1 MDDST
6 AAAAATASTR
16 VEWRSWGPEAFAE
29 ASDTDTPI
37 LLSLSATWCG
47 ACHEMDAR
55 TYSEPR
61 VAANVN
67 DSFVPIRVDV
77 DRNPRVR
84 ERYAMGGFPTTAFLT
99 PTGELLTGAGYL
111 GPDGM
116 RDIVD
121 RIRQVWDQKG
131 ADAGR
136 VPRALADEP
145 TPDGDL
151 NDRIEE
157 HIAGQLTEQ
166 FDPAHGGWGT
176 DAKFPLPR
184 TIEFALKREPQQAR
198 QTLDAIAQH
207 LYDPV
212 DGGFFRFAAER
223 DWSGVRHEKVLET
236 NAALVR
242 AFANGYLY
250 TGEDAYREPA
260 AHTIEYLTE
269 TLWTGVAVGGSQGPG
284 QGASYYS
291 GDADER
297 ANQPT
302 PRTDLTVFA
311 GGNALAAD
319 ALLTYHAYTDDD
331 RAREYAERILD
342 AVAADLIDTDSGVV
356 THYRD
361 SDSVGDT
368 DLLEDA
374 ARVVAAWTTAR
385 QVLGD
390 DDYTAVATAVADNVL
405 ETLGDGAA
413 FRDGPATGEGLCD
426 RPLRPIDTGTEFADA
441 LLDLAAITG
450 NERYREAATDAIEAF
465 AGAWDRIGVQ
475 VAGYGSVAARLTGGD
490 LVVDVGGSA
499 GSDLHRAALRI
510 ADHEAVVVPDA
521 EGVAE
526 GAARVRGSDAPPAT
540 TPEELMELIGDAVA
554 AGNAGRR

>member
-1 MDDST
+1 MNDST
-6 AAAAATASTR
+6 AAAAASESTR
-16 VEWRSWGPEAFAE
+16 VEWRAWGADAFAE
-29 ASDTDTPI
+29 ADATETPI

-61 VAANVN
+61 IAANIN

-84 ERYAMGGFPTTAFLT
+84 ERYNMGGFPTTAFLT
-99 PTGELLTGAGYL
+99 PTGELLTGATYL

-116 RDIVD
+116 RSIVD
-121 RIRQVWDQKG
+121 RIRQVWDEKG

-136 VPRALADEP
+136 VPRAVADEP
-145 TPDGDL
+145 TPADDL
-151 NDRIEE
+151 DTRIEE

-166 FDPAHGGWGT
+166 FDPHHGGWGT

-207 LYDPV
+207 LYDTV
-212 DGGFFRFAAER
+212 DGGFFRFATER
-223 DWSGVRHEKVLET
+223 DWSDVRHEKVLET

-250 TGEDAYREPA
+250 TGEEAYREPA
-260 AHTIEYLTE
+260 GATIDYLTG
-269 TLWTGVAVGGSQGPG
+269 TLWTGAAIGGSQGPG

-291 GDADER
+291 GDADDR
-297 ANQPT
+297 ADQPG

-319 ALLTYHAYTDDD
+319 ALLTYYAYTDDD
-331 RAREYAERILD
+331 HAREYAERILA
-342 AVAADLIDTDSGVV
+342 AVESDLIDTDSGVV
-356 THYRD
+356 THYRTD
-361 SDSVGDT
+361 DAVGEA
-368 DLLEDA
+368 DLLADA
-374 ARVVAAWTTAR
+374 ARVVTAWSTAR

-390 DDYTAVATAVADNVL
+390 DDYTAVATAVADNAL

-413 FRDGPATGEGLCD
+413 FRDGPASGDGLCD
-426 RPLRPIDTGTEFADA
+426 RPLRPIDTGTEFAEG

-450 NERYREAATDAIEAF
+450 EDRYREAAIDAVEAF

-475 VAGYGSVAARLTGGD
+475 VAHYGSIAARLTGGD
-490 LVVDVGGSA
+490 LVVDVGDPA

-521 EGVAE
+521 ADVEPGT
-526 GAARVRGSDAPPAT
+526 ARVRGSDTAAT
-540 TPEELMELIGDAVA
+540 TPEELMAQVSESIEPPAT
-554 AGNAGRR
+554 

>member
-6 AAAAATASTR
+6 AAAAATASTQ
-16 VEWRSWGPEAFAE
+16 VEWRSWGPDAFSEAV
-29 ASDTDTPI
+29 DTDTPI

-99 PTGELLTGAGYL
+99 PRGELLTGAGYL

-121 RIRQVWDQKG
+121 RIRTVFEEKG

-151 NDRIEE
+151 DDRIEE

-212 DGGFFRFAAER
+212 DGGFFRFATER

-260 AHTIEYLTE
+260 AHTIDYLTE

-297 ANQPT
+297 ADQPS

-356 THYRD
+356 THYRTD
-361 SDSVGDT
+361 DAVGET

-374 ARVVAAWTTAR
+374 ARVVGAWSTAR

-390 DDYTAVATAVADNVL
+390 NDYTAVATAVADNAL

-413 FRDGPATGEGLCD
+413 FRDGPASGEGLCD

-450 NERYREAATDAIEAF
+450 NERYREAATDAVEAF

-510 ADHEAVVVPDA
+510 ADHEAVVVPEAADVEA
-521 EGVAE
+521 GT
-526 GAARVRGSDAPPAT
+526 ARVRGSDTAAT
-540 TPEELMELIGDAVA
+540 TPEELMTQVSEAIEPPAT
-554 AGNAGRR
+554 

>member
-1 MDDST
+1 MNDST
-6 AAAAATASTR
+6 AAAAASESTR
-16 VEWRSWGPEAFAE
+16 VEWRAWGADAFAE
-29 ASDTDTPI
+29 ADATETPI

-61 VAANVN
+61 IAANIN

-84 ERYAMGGFPTTAFLT
+84 ERYNMGGFPTTAFLT
-99 PTGELLTGAGYL
+99 PTGELLTGATYL

-116 RDIVD
+116 RSIVD
-121 RIRQVWDQKG
+121 RIRQVWDEKG

-136 VPRALADEP
+136 VPRAVADEP
-145 TPDGDL
+145 TPADDL
-151 NDRIEE
+151 DARIEE

-166 FDPAHGGWGT
+166 FDPHHGGWGT

-207 LYDPV
+207 LYDTV
-212 DGGFFRFAAER
+212 DGGFFRFATER
-223 DWSGVRHEKVLET
+223 DWSDVRHEKVLET

-250 TGEDAYREPA
+250 TGEEAYREPA
-260 AHTIEYLTE
+260 GATIDYLTG
-269 TLWTGVAVGGSQGPG
+269 TLWTGAAIGGSQGPG

-291 GDADER
+291 GDAGDR
-297 ANQPT
+297 ADQPG

-319 ALLTYHAYTDDD
+319 ALLTYYAYTDDD
-331 RAREYAERILD
+331 HAREYAERILA
-342 AVAADLIDTDSGVV
+342 AVESDLIDTDSGVV
-356 THYRD
+356 THYRTD
-361 SDSVGDT
+361 DAVGEA
-368 DLLEDA
+368 DLLADA
-374 ARVVAAWTTAR
+374 ARVVTAWSTAR

-390 DDYTAVATAVADNVL
+390 DDYTAVATAVADNAL

-413 FRDGPATGEGLCD
+413 FRDGPASGDGLCD
-426 RPLRPIDTGTEFADA
+426 RPLRPIDTGTEFAEG

-450 NERYREAATDAIEAF
+450 EDRYREAAIDAVEAF

-475 VAGYGSVAARLTGGD
+475 VAHYGSIAARLTGGD
-490 LVVDVGGSA
+490 LVVDVGDPA

-521 EGVAE
+521 ADVEPGT
-526 GAARVRGSDAPPAT
+526 ARVRGSDTAAT
-540 TPEELMELIGDAVA
+540 TPEELMAQVSESIEPPAT
-554 AGNAGRR
+554 

>member
-16 VEWRSWGPEAFAE
+16 VEWRSWGSDAFSEAV
-29 ASDTDTPI
+29 DTDTPI

-61 VAANVN
+61 VAANIN

-121 RIRQVWDQKG
+121 RIRTVFEEKG

-151 NDRIEE
+151 DDRIEE

-166 FDPAHGGWGT
+166 FDPHHGGWGT

-207 LYDPV
+207 LYDTV
-212 DGGFFRFAAER
+212 DGGFFRFATER

-260 AHTIEYLTE
+260 RHTIDYLTE

-297 ANQPT
+297 ADQPS
-302 PRTDLTVFA
+302 PRTDLTIFA

-331 RAREYAERILD
+331 HAREYVERVLA
-342 AVAADLIDTDSGVV
+342 AVESDLIDTDSGVV
-356 THYRD
+356 THYRTD
-361 SDSVGDT
+361 DAVGET
-368 DLLEDA
+368 NLLEDA
-374 ARVVAAWTTAR
+374 ARVVTAWSTAR

-390 DDYTAVATAVADNVL
+390 DDYTAVATAVADNAL
-405 ETLGDGAA
+405 ETLGDGA
-413 FRDGPATGEGLCD
+413 FRDGPASGDGLCD
-426 RPLRPIDTGTEFADA
+426 RPLRPIDTGMEFAEG

-450 NERYREAATDAIEAF
+450 EDRYREAATDAVEAF

-490 LVVDVGGSA
+490 LVVDVGDPA

-521 EGVAE
+521 ADVEPGT
-526 GAARVRGSDAPPAT
+526 ARVRGSDEAAT
-540 TPEELMELIGDAVA
+540 TPEELTKQVSESIEPPAT
-554 AGNAGRR
+554 

>member
-6 AAAAATASTR
+6 AAAAASESTR
-16 VEWRSWGPEAFAE
+16 VEWRAWGADAFAE
-29 ASDTDTPI
+29 ADATETPI

-61 VAANVN
+61 IAANIN

-84 ERYAMGGFPTTAFLT
+84 ERYNMGGFPTTAFLT
-99 PTGELLTGAGYL
+99 PAGELLTGATYL

-116 RDIVD
+116 RSIVD
-121 RIRQVWDQKG
+121 RIRQVFEEKG
-131 ADAGR
+131 TDAGR
-136 VPRALADEP
+136 VPRAVADEP
-145 TPDGDL
+145 TPADDL
-151 NDRIEE
+151 DPRIEE

-166 FDPAHGGWGT
+166 FDPHHGGWGT

-207 LYDPV
+207 LYDTV
-212 DGGFFRFAAER
+212 DGGFFRFATER
-223 DWSGVRHEKVLET
+223 DWSDVRHEKVLET
-236 NAALVR
+236 NAALIR

-250 TGEDAYREPA
+250 TGEEAYREPA
-260 AHTIEYLTE
+260 GATIDYLTD

-284 QGASYYS
+284 QGAAYYS

-297 ANQPT
+297 ADQPS

-319 ALLTYHAYTDDD
+319 ALLTYYAYTDDD
-331 RAREYAERILD
+331 HAREYAERILA
-342 AVAADLIDTDSGVV
+342 AVESDLIDTDSGVV
-356 THYRD
+356 THYRTD
-361 SDSVGDT
+361 DAVGET
-368 DLLEDA
+368 DLLEDV
-374 ARVVAAWTTAR
+374 ARVVTAWSTAR

-390 DDYTAVATAVADNVL
+390 NDYTAVATAVADNAL

-413 FRDGPATGEGLCD
+413 FRDGPASGEGLCD
-426 RPLRPIDTGTEFADA
+426 RPLRPIDTGMEFAEG

-450 NERYREAATDAIEAF
+450 EDRYREAATDAVEAF

-490 LVVDVGGSA
+490 LIVDVGDPA
-499 GSDLHRAALRI
+499 GSDLNRAALRI

-521 EGVAE
+521 PDVAA
-526 GAARVRGSDAPPAT
+526 GTARVRGSDTAVTTPEQLMTQVSETIEPPAT
-540 TPEELMELIGDAVA
+540 
-554 AGNAGRR
+554 

>member
-1 MDDST
+1 MNDST
-6 AAAAATASTR
+6 AAAAASESTR
-16 VEWRSWGPEAFAE
+16 VEWRAWGADAFAE
-29 ASDTDTPI
+29 ADATETPI

-61 VAANVN
+61 IAANIN

-84 ERYAMGGFPTTAFLT
+84 ERYNMGGFPTTAFLT
-99 PTGELLTGAGYL
+99 PTGELLTGATYL

-116 RDIVD
+116 RSIVD
-121 RIRQVWDQKG
+121 RIRQVWDEKG
-131 ADAGR
+131 SAAGR
-136 VPRALADEP
+136 VPRAVADEP
-145 TPDGDL
+145 TPADDL
-151 NDRIEE
+151 DSRIEE

-166 FDPAHGGWGT
+166 FDPHHGGWGT

-207 LYDPV
+207 LYDTV
-212 DGGFFRFAAER
+212 DGGFFRFATER
-223 DWSGVRHEKVLET
+223 DWSDVRHEKVLET

-260 AHTIEYLTE
+260 GATIDYLTG
-269 TLWTGVAVGGSQGPG
+269 TLWTGAAIGGSQGPG

-291 GDADER
+291 GDADDR
-297 ANQPT
+297 ADQPG

-319 ALLTYHAYTDDD
+319 ALLTYYAYTDDD
-331 RAREYAERILD
+331 HAREYAERILA
-342 AVAADLIDTDSGVV
+342 AVESDLIDTDSGVV
-356 THYRD
+356 THYRTD
-361 SDSVGDT
+361 DAVGEA
-368 DLLEDA
+368 DLLADA
-374 ARVVAAWTTAR
+374 ARVVTAWSTAQ

-390 DDYTAVATAVADNVL
+390 DDYTAVATAVADNAL

-413 FRDGPATGEGLCD
+413 FRDGPASGDGLCD
-426 RPLRPIDTGTEFADA
+426 RPLRPIDTGTEFAEG

-450 NERYREAATDAIEAF
+450 EDRYREAAIDAVEAF

-490 LVVDVGGSA
+490 LVVDVGDPA

-510 ADHEAVVVPDA
+510 ADHEAVVVPNAADV
-521 EGVAE
+521 EPGT
-526 GAARVRGSDAPPAT
+526 ARVRGSDEVAT
-540 TPEELMELIGDAVA
+540 TPEALMPQVA
-554 AGNAGRR
+554 ASVDTDI

>member
-1 MDDST
+1 MNDST
-6 AAAAATASTR
+6 AAAAASESTR
-16 VEWRSWGPEAFAE
+16 VEWRAWGADAFAE
-29 ASDTDTPI
+29 ADATETPI

-61 VAANVN
+61 IAANIN

-84 ERYAMGGFPTTAFLT
+84 ERYNMGGFPTTAFLT
-99 PTGELLTGAGYL
+99 PTGELLTGATYL

-116 RDIVD
+116 RSIVD
-121 RIRQVWDQKG
+121 RIRQVWDEKG
-131 ADAGR
+131 SAAGR
-136 VPRALADEP
+136 VPRAVADEP
-145 TPDGDL
+145 TPADDL
-151 NDRIEE
+151 DTRIEE

-166 FDPAHGGWGT
+166 FDPHHGGWGT

-207 LYDPV
+207 LYDTV
-212 DGGFFRFAAER
+212 DGGFFRFATER
-223 DWSGVRHEKVLET
+223 DWSDVRHEKVLET

-250 TGEDAYREPA
+250 TGEEAYREPA
-260 AHTIEYLTE
+260 GATIDYLTG
-269 TLWTGVAVGGSQGPG
+269 TLWTGAAIGGSQGPG

-291 GDADER
+291 GDAGDR
-297 ANQPT
+297 ADQPG

-319 ALLTYHAYTDDD
+319 ALLTYYAYTDDD
-331 RAREYAERILD
+331 HAREYAERILA
-342 AVAADLIDTDSGVV
+342 AVESDLIDTDSGVV
-356 THYRD
+356 THYRTD
-361 SDSVGDT
+361 DAVGEA
-368 DLLEDA
+368 DLLADA
-374 ARVVAAWTTAR
+374 ARVVTAWSTAR

-390 DDYTAVATAVADNVL
+390 DDYTAVATAVADNAL

-413 FRDGPATGEGLCD
+413 FRDGPASGDGLCD
-426 RPLRPIDTGTEFADA
+426 RPLRPIDTGTEFAEG

-450 NERYREAATDAIEAF
+450 EDRYREAAIDAVEAF

-475 VAGYGSVAARLTGGD
+475 VAHYGSIAARLTGGD
-490 LVVDVGGSA
+490 LVVDVGDPA

-521 EGVAE
+521 ADVEPGT
-526 GAARVRGSDAPPAT
+526 ARVRGSDTAAT
-540 TPEELMELIGDAVA
+540 TPEELMAQVSESIEPPAT
-554 AGNAGRR
+554 

>member
-1 MDDST
+1 MYEST
-6 AAAAATASTR
+6 AAAAATESTR
-16 VEWRSWGPEAFAE
+16 VDWRSWGPAAFDEAA
-29 ASDTDTPI
+29 ATDTPI

-47 ACHEMDAR
+47 ECHEMDAR

-61 VAANVN
+61 IAANIT

-84 ERYAMGGFPTTAFLT
+84 ERYNMGGFPTTAFLT
-99 PTGELLTGAGYL
+99 PTGNLLTGATYL

-116 RDIVD
+116 RQIVD
-121 RIRQVWDQKG
+121 RIRELWDEKG

-145 TPDGDL
+145 TPADDL
-151 NDRIEE
+151 DTRIEE

-166 FDPAHGGWGT
+166 FDPVHGGWGT

-207 LYDPV
+207 LYDTV
-212 DGGFFRFAAER
+212 DGGFFRFGTER

-236 NAALVR
+236 NAALTR
-242 AFANGYLY
+242 AFANAYCY

-260 AHTIEYLTE
+260 AATIDYLTD

-284 QGASYYS
+284 QGAAYYS

-297 ANQPT
+297 ADQPG

-319 ALLTYHAYTDDD
+319 ALLTYYAYTDADH
-331 RAREYAERILD
+331 ARGYAERILD
-342 AVAADLIDTDSGVV
+342 AIEADLIDTDSGVV
-356 THYRD
+356 THYRTD
-361 SDSVGDT
+361 DAVGET
-368 DLLEDA
+368 GLLEDA
-374 ARVVAAWTTAR
+374 ARVVSAWAKAR

-390 DDYTAVATAVADNVL
+390 DDYLAVATTVADNAL
-405 ETLGDGAA
+405 DELADGGA
-413 FRDGPATGEGLCD
+413 FRDGPASGVGLCD
-426 RPLRPIDTGTEFADA
+426 RPLRPIDTGMEFADA
-441 LLDLAAITG
+441 LVDLAAITG
-450 NERYREAATDAIEAF
+450 EERYRAAATDAVEAF

-475 VAGYGSVAARLTGGD
+475 VAGYGSVAARLTDGD
-490 LVVDVGGSA
+490 LVIDVGGAA

-521 EGVAE
+521 ADVEVGT
-526 GAARVRGSDAPPAT
+526 ARVRSEASPAT
-540 TPEELMELIGDAVA
+540 TPDELLDGVADAVDGVDA
-554 AGNAGRR
+554 E

>member
-16 VEWRSWGPEAFAE
+16 VEWWSWGPDAFSEAA
-29 ASDTDTPI
+29 DTDTPI

-99 PTGELLTGAGYL
+99 PSGELLTGAGYL

-121 RIRQVWDQKG
+121 RIRTVFEEKG
-131 ADAGR
+131 ADGGR

-151 NDRIEE
+151 DDRIEE

-207 LYDPV
+207 LYDTV
-212 DGGFFRFAAER
+212 DGGFFRVATER
-223 DWSGVRHEKVLET
+223 DWSGVRHEKLLET

-260 AHTIEYLTE
+260 RHTIDYLTD
-269 TLWTGVAVGGSQGPG
+269 TLWTGVAIGGSQGPG

-291 GDADER
+291 GGADER
-297 ANQPT
+297 ADQPS

-311 GGNALAAD
+311 GGNSLAAD
-319 ALLTYHAYTDDD
+319 ALLTYYAYTDDD
-331 RAREYAERILD
+331 HAREYAERILD
-342 AVAADLIDTDSGVV
+342 AVESDLIDTDSGVV
-356 THYRD
+356 THYRTPEA
-361 SDSVGDT
+361 VGDT
-368 DLLEDA
+368 NLLEDA
-374 ARVVAAWTTAR
+374 ARVVSAWTTAR

-390 DDYTAVATAVADNVL
+390 DASITVATTVADNTL

-413 FRDGPATGEGLCD
+413 FRDGPPTGAGLCN
-426 RPLRPIDTGTEFADA
+426 RPLRPIDTGMEFAEG

-450 NERYREAATDAIEAF
+450 EDRYREAATDAVEAF

-475 VAGYGSVAARLTGGD
+475 VATYGSVAARLTGGE
-490 LVVDVGGSA
+490 LVVDVGDSA

-521 EGVAE
+521 DGVE
-526 GAARVRGSDAPPAT
+526 TGTARVRGSDASAT
-540 TPEELMELIGDAVA
+540 TPEELLEQV
-554 AGNAGRR
+554 GNAVTELE

>member
-1 MDDST
+1 MNDST
-6 AAAAATASTR
+6 AAAAASESTR
-16 VEWRSWGPEAFAE
+16 VEWRAWGADAFAE
-29 ASDTDTPI
+29 ADATETPI

-61 VAANVN
+61 IAANIN

-84 ERYAMGGFPTTAFLT
+84 ERYNMGGFPTTAFLT
-99 PTGELLTGAGYL
+99 PTGELLTGATYL

-116 RDIVD
+116 RSIVD
-121 RIRQVWDQKG
+121 RIRQVWDEKG
-131 ADAGR
+131 SDAGR
-136 VPRALADEP
+136 VPRAVADEP
-145 TPDGDL
+145 TPADDL
-151 NDRIEE
+151 DTRIEE

-166 FDPAHGGWGT
+166 FDPHHGGWGT

-207 LYDPV
+207 LYDTV
-212 DGGFFRFAAER
+212 DGGFFRFATER
-223 DWSGVRHEKVLET
+223 DWSDVRHEKVLET

-250 TGEDAYREPA
+250 TGEEAYREPA
-260 AHTIEYLTE
+260 GAAIDYLTG
-269 TLWTGVAVGGSQGPG
+269 TLWTGAAIGGSQGPG

-291 GDADER
+291 GDADDR
-297 ANQPT
+297 ADQPG

-319 ALLTYHAYTDDD
+319 ALLTYYAYTDDD
-331 RAREYAERILD
+331 HAREYAERILV
-342 AVAADLIDTDSGVV
+342 AVESDLIDTDSGVV
-356 THYRD
+356 THYRTD
-361 SDSVGDT
+361 DAVGEA
-368 DLLEDA
+368 DLLADA
-374 ARVVAAWTTAR
+374 ARVVTAWSTAR

-390 DDYTAVATAVADNVL
+390 DDYTAVATAVADNAL

-413 FRDGPATGEGLCD
+413 FRDGPASGDGLCD
-426 RPLRPIDTGTEFADA
+426 RPLRPIDTGTEFAEG

-450 NERYREAATDAIEAF
+450 EDRYREAAIDAVEAF

-475 VAGYGSVAARLTGGD
+475 VAHYGSIAARLTGGD
-490 LVVDVGGSA
+490 LVVDVGDPA

-521 EGVAE
+521 ADVEPGT
-526 GAARVRGSDAPPAT
+526 ARVRGSDEVAT
-540 TPEELMELIGDAVA
+540 TPEALMPQVA
-554 AGNAGRR
+554 ASVDIDI

>member
-1 MDDST
+1 MNDST
-6 AAAAATASTR
+6 AAAAASESTR
-16 VEWRSWGPEAFAE
+16 VEWRAWGADAFAE
-29 ASDTDTPI
+29 ADATETPI

-61 VAANVN
+61 IAANIN

-84 ERYAMGGFPTTAFLT
+84 ERYNMGGFPTTAFLT
-99 PTGELLTGAGYL
+99 PTGELLTGVTYL

-116 RDIVD
+116 RSIVD
-121 RIRQVWDQKG
+121 RIRQVWDEKG
-131 ADAGR
+131 SAAGR
-136 VPRALADEP
+136 VPRAVADEP
-145 TPDGDL
+145 TPADDL
-151 NDRIEE
+151 DTRIEE

-166 FDPAHGGWGT
+166 FDPHHGGWGT

-207 LYDPV
+207 LYDTV
-212 DGGFFRFAAER
+212 DGGFFRFATER
-223 DWSGVRHEKVLET
+223 DWSDVRHEKVLET

-250 TGEDAYREPA
+250 TGEEAYREPA
-260 AHTIEYLTE
+260 GAAIDYLTG
-269 TLWTGVAVGGSQGPG
+269 TLWTGAAIGGSQGPG

-291 GDADER
+291 GDAGDR
-297 ANQPT
+297 ADQPG

-319 ALLTYHAYTDDD
+319 ALLTYYAYTDDD
-331 RAREYAERILD
+331 HAREYAERILA
-342 AVAADLIDTDSGVV
+342 AVESDLIDTDSGVV
-356 THYRD
+356 THYRTD
-361 SDSVGDT
+361 DAVGEA
-368 DLLEDA
+368 DLLADA
-374 ARVVAAWTTAR
+374 ARVVTAWSTAR

-390 DDYTAVATAVADNVL
+390 DDYTAVATAVADNAL

-413 FRDGPATGEGLCD
+413 FRDGPASGDGLCD
-426 RPLRPIDTGTEFADA
+426 RPLRPIDTGTEFAEG

-450 NERYREAATDAIEAF
+450 ENRYREAAIDAVEAF

-475 VAGYGSVAARLTGGD
+475 VAHYGSIAARLTGGD
-490 LVVDVGGSA
+490 LVVDVGDPA

-521 EGVAE
+521 ADVEPGT
-526 GAARVRGSDAPPAT
+526 ARVRGSDEVAT
-540 TPEELMELIGDAVA
+540 TPEALMPQVA
-554 AGNAGRR
+554 ASVDTDI

>member
-16 VEWRSWGPEAFAE
+16 VEWRSWGPDAFSEAV
-29 ASDTDTPI
+29 DTDTPI

-99 PTGELLTGAGYL
+99 PRGELLTGAGYL

-121 RIRQVWDQKG
+121 RIRTVFEEKG
-131 ADAGR
+131 TDAGR

-151 NDRIEE
+151 DDRIEE

-212 DGGFFRFAAER
+212 DGGFFRFATER

-260 AHTIEYLTE
+260 AHTIDYLTE

-297 ANQPT
+297 ADQPS

-356 THYRD
+356 THYRTD
-361 SDSVGDT
+361 DAVGET

-374 ARVVAAWTTAR
+374 ARVVGAWSTAR

-390 DDYTAVATAVADNVL
+390 DDYTAVATAVADNAL

-413 FRDGPATGEGLCD
+413 FRDGPASGEGLCD

-450 NERYREAATDAIEAF
+450 NERYREAATDAIQAF

-510 ADHEAVVVPDA
+510 ADHEAVVVPEAADVEA
-521 EGVAE
+521 GT
-526 GAARVRGSDAPPAT
+526 ARVRGSDTAAT
-540 TPEELMELIGDAVA
+540 TPEELMTQVSEAIEPPAT
-554 AGNAGRR
+554 

>member
-297 ANQPT
+297 ADQPERTGQPT
-302 PRTDLTVFA
+302 DPPNRPDRLCRRQRTRGRRPPDLS
-311 GGNALAAD
+311 
-319 ALLTYHAYTDDD
+319 
-331 RAREYAERILD
+331 R
-342 AVAADLIDTDSGVV
+342 
-356 THYRD
+356 
-361 SDSVGDT
+361 
-368 DLLEDA
+368 
-374 ARVVAAWTTAR
+374 
-385 QVLGD
+385 
-390 DDYTAVATAVADNVL
+390 
-405 ETLGDGAA
+405 
-413 FRDGPATGEGLCD
+413 
-426 RPLRPIDTGTEFADA
+426 
-441 LLDLAAITG
+441 
-450 NERYREAATDAIEAF
+450 
-465 AGAWDRIGVQ
+465 
-475 VAGYGSVAARLTGGD
+475 
-490 LVVDVGGSA
+490 
-499 GSDLHRAALRI
+499 LHRR
-510 ADHEAVVVPDA
+510 
-521 EGVAE
+521 
-526 GAARVRGSDAPPAT
+526 
-540 TPEELMELIGDAVA
+540 
-554 AGNAGRR
+554 

>member
-1 MDDST
+1 MNDST
-6 AAAAATASTR
+6 AAAAASESTR
-16 VEWRSWGPEAFAE
+16 VEWRAWGADAFAE
-29 ASDTDTPI
+29 ADATETPI

-61 VAANVN
+61 IAANIN

-84 ERYAMGGFPTTAFLT
+84 ERYNMGGFPTTAFLT
-99 PTGELLTGAGYL
+99 PTGELLTGATYL

-116 RDIVD
+116 RSIVD
-121 RIRQVWDQKG
+121 RIRQVWDEKG

-136 VPRALADEP
+136 VPRAVADEP
-145 TPDGDL
+145 TPADDL
-151 NDRIEE
+151 DTRIEE

-166 FDPAHGGWGT
+166 FDPHHGGWGT

-198 QTLDAIAQH
+198 QTLDAVAQH
-207 LYDPV
+207 LYDTV
-212 DGGFFRFAAER
+212 DGGFFRFATER
-223 DWSGVRHEKVLET
+223 DWSDVRHEKVLET

-250 TGEDAYREPA
+250 TGEEAYREPA
-260 AHTIEYLTE
+260 GATIDYLTG
-269 TLWTGVAVGGSQGPG
+269 TLWTGAAIGGSQGPG

-291 GDADER
+291 GDAGDR
-297 ANQPT
+297 ADQPG

-319 ALLTYHAYTDDD
+319 ALLTYYAYTDDD
-331 RAREYAERILD
+331 HAREYAERILA
-342 AVAADLIDTDSGVV
+342 AVESDLIDTDSGVV
-356 THYRD
+356 THYRTD
-361 SDSVGDT
+361 DAVGEA
-368 DLLEDA
+368 DLLADA
-374 ARVVAAWTTAR
+374 ARVVTAWSTAR

-390 DDYTAVATAVADNVL
+390 DDYTAVATAVADNAL

-413 FRDGPATGEGLCD
+413 FRDGPASGDGLCD
-426 RPLRPIDTGTEFADA
+426 RPLRPIDTGTEFAEG

-450 NERYREAATDAIEAF
+450 EDRYREAAIDAVEAF

-475 VAGYGSVAARLTGGD
+475 VAHYGSIAARLTGGD
-490 LVVDVGGSA
+490 LVVDVGDPA

-521 EGVAE
+521 ADVEPGT
-526 GAARVRGSDAPPAT
+526 ARVRGSDTAAT
-540 TPEELMELIGDAVA
+540 TPEELMAQVSESIEPPAT
-554 AGNAGRR
+554 

>member
-1 MDDST
+1 MNDST
-6 AAAAATASTR
+6 AAAAASESTR
-16 VEWRSWGPEAFAE
+16 VEWRAWGADAFAE
-29 ASDTDTPI
+29 ADATETPI

-61 VAANVN
+61 IAANIN

-84 ERYAMGGFPTTAFLT
+84 ERYNMGGFPTTAFLT
-99 PTGELLTGAGYL
+99 PTGELLTGATYL

-116 RDIVD
+116 RSIVD
-121 RIRQVWDQKG
+121 RIRQVWDEKG
-131 ADAGR
+131 SAAGR
-136 VPRALADEP
+136 VPRAVADEP
-145 TPDGDL
+145 TPADDL
-151 NDRIEE
+151 DTRIEE

-166 FDPAHGGWGT
+166 FDPHHGGWGT

-207 LYDPV
+207 LYDTI
-212 DGGFFRFAAER
+212 DGGFFRFATER
-223 DWSGVRHEKVLET
+223 DWSDVRHEKVLET

-250 TGEDAYREPA
+250 TGEEAYREPA
-260 AHTIEYLTE
+260 GATIDYLTG
-269 TLWTGVAVGGSQGPG
+269 TLWTGAAIGGSQGPG

-291 GDADER
+291 GDADDR
-297 ANQPT
+297 ADQPG

-319 ALLTYHAYTDDD
+319 ALLTYYAYTDDD
-331 RAREYAERILD
+331 HAREYAERILA
-342 AVAADLIDTDSGVV
+342 AVESDLIDTDSGVV
-356 THYRD
+356 THYRTD
-361 SDSVGDT
+361 DAVGEA
-368 DLLEDA
+368 DLLADA
-374 ARVVAAWTTAR
+374 ARVVTAWSTAR

-390 DDYTAVATAVADNVL
+390 DDYTAVATAVADNAL

-413 FRDGPATGEGLCD
+413 FRDGPASGDGLCD
-426 RPLRPIDTGTEFADA
+426 RPLRPIDTGTEFAEG

-450 NERYREAATDAIEAF
+450 EDRYREAAIDAVEAF

-475 VAGYGSVAARLTGGD
+475 VAHYGSIAARLTGGD
-490 LVVDVGGSA
+490 LVVDVGDPA

-521 EGVAE
+521 ADVEPGT
-526 GAARVRGSDAPPAT
+526 ARVRGSDTAAT
-540 TPEELMELIGDAVA
+540 TPEELMAQVSESIEPPAT
-554 AGNAGRR
+554 

>member
-1 MDDST
+1 MHDST
-6 AAAAATASTR
+6 AAAAAAESTR
-16 VEWRSWGPEAFAE
+16 VAWRAWGPDAFAE
-29 ASDTDTPI
+29 ASDTETPI

-61 VAANVN
+61 IAANIN

-84 ERYAMGGFPTTAFLT
+84 ERYNMGGFPTTAFLT
-99 PTGELLTGAGYL
+99 PAGELLTGATYL

-116 RDIVD
+116 RSIVD
-121 RIRQVWDQKG
+121 RIRQVFEEKG
-131 ADAGR
+131 TDAGR
-136 VPRALADEP
+136 VPRAVADEP
-145 TPDGDL
+145 TPADDL
-151 NDRIEE
+151 DPRIEE

-166 FDPAHGGWGT
+166 FDPHHGGWGT

-207 LYDPV
+207 LYDTV
-212 DGGFFRFAAER
+212 DGGFFRFATER
-223 DWSGVRHEKVLET
+223 DWSDVRHEKVLET
-236 NAALVR
+236 NAALIR

-250 TGEDAYREPA
+250 TGEEAYREPA
-260 AHTIEYLTE
+260 GATIDYLTD

-284 QGASYYS
+284 QGAAYYS

-297 ANQPT
+297 ADQPS

-319 ALLTYHAYTDDD
+319 ALLTYYAYTDDD
-331 RAREYAERILD
+331 HAREYAERILA
-342 AVAADLIDTDSGVV
+342 AVESDLIDTDSGVV
-356 THYRD
+356 THYRTD
-361 SDSVGDT
+361 DAVGET
-368 DLLEDA
+368 DLLEDV
-374 ARVVAAWTTAR
+374 ARVVTAWSTAR

-390 DDYTAVATAVADNVL
+390 NDYTAVATAVADNAL

-413 FRDGPATGEGLCD
+413 FRDGPASGEGLCD
-426 RPLRPIDTGTEFADA
+426 RPLRPIDTGMEFAEG

-450 NERYREAATDAIEAF
+450 EDRYREAATDAVEAF

-490 LVVDVGGSA
+490 LIVDVGDPA

-521 EGVAE
+521 PDVAA
-526 GAARVRGSDAPPAT
+526 GTARVRGSDTAVTTPEQLMTQVSETIEPPAT
-540 TPEELMELIGDAVA
+540 
-554 AGNAGRR
+554 

>member
-1 MDDST
+1 MNDST
-6 AAAAATASTR
+6 AAAAASESTR
-16 VEWRSWGPEAFAE
+16 VEWRAWGADAFAE
-29 ASDTDTPI
+29 ADATETPI

-61 VAANVN
+61 IAANIN

-84 ERYAMGGFPTTAFLT
+84 ERYNMGGFPTTAFLT
-99 PTGELLTGAGYL
+99 PTGELLTGATYL

-116 RDIVD
+116 RSIVD
-121 RIRQVWDQKG
+121 RIRQVWDEKG
-131 ADAGR
+131 SAAGR
-136 VPRALADEP
+136 VPRAVADEP
-145 TPDGDL
+145 TPADDL
-151 NDRIEE
+151 DTRIEE

-166 FDPAHGGWGT
+166 FDPHHGGWGT

-207 LYDPV
+207 LYDTV
-212 DGGFFRFAAER
+212 DGGFFRFATER
-223 DWSGVRHEKVLET
+223 DWSDVRHEKVLET

-250 TGEDAYREPA
+250 TGEEAYREPA
-260 AHTIEYLTE
+260 GATIDYLTG
-269 TLWTGVAVGGSQGPG
+269 TLWTGAAIGGSQGPG

-291 GDADER
+291 GDADDR
-297 ANQPT
+297 ADQPG

-319 ALLTYHAYTDDD
+319 ALLTYYAYTDDD
-331 RAREYAERILD
+331 HAREYAERILA
-342 AVAADLIDTDSGVV
+342 AVESDLIDTDSGVV
-356 THYRD
+356 THYRTD
-361 SDSVGDT
+361 DAVGEA
-368 DLLEDA
+368 DLLADA
-374 ARVVAAWTTAR
+374 ARVVTAWSTAR

-390 DDYTAVATAVADNVL
+390 DDYTAVATAVADNAL

-413 FRDGPATGEGLCD
+413 FRDGPASGDGLCD
-426 RPLRPIDTGTEFADA
+426 RPLRPIDTGTEFAEG

-450 NERYREAATDAIEAF
+450 EDRYREAAIDAVEAF

-475 VAGYGSVAARLTGGD
+475 VAHYGSIAARLTGGD
-490 LVVDVGGSA
+490 LVVDVGDPA

-521 EGVAE
+521 ADVEPGTAH
-526 GAARVRGSDAPPAT
+526 VRGSDTAAT
-540 TPEELMELIGDAVA
+540 TPEELMAQVSESIEPPAT
-554 AGNAGRR
+554 

>member
-6 AAAAATASTR
+6 AAAAAAESTR
-16 VEWRSWGPEAFAE
+16 VAWRAWGPDAFAE
-29 ASDTDTPI
+29 ASDTETPI

-61 VAANVN
+61 IAANIN

-84 ERYAMGGFPTTAFLT
+84 ERYNMGGFPTTAFLT
-99 PTGELLTGAGYL
+99 PAGELLTGATYL

-116 RDIVD
+116 RSIVD
-121 RIRQVWDQKG
+121 RIRQVFEEKG
-131 ADAGR
+131 TDAGR
-136 VPRALADEP
+136 VPRAVADEP
-145 TPDGDL
+145 TPADDL
-151 NDRIEE
+151 DPRIEE

-166 FDPAHGGWGT
+166 FDPHHGGWGT

-207 LYDPV
+207 LYDTV
-212 DGGFFRFAAER
+212 DGGFFRFATER
-223 DWSGVRHEKVLET
+223 DWSDVRHEKVLET
-236 NAALVR
+236 NAALIR

-250 TGEDAYREPA
+250 TGEEAYREPA
-260 AHTIEYLTE
+260 GATIDYLTD

-284 QGASYYS
+284 QGAAYYS

-297 ANQPT
+297 ADQPS

-319 ALLTYHAYTDDD
+319 ALLTYYAYTDDD
-331 RAREYAERILD
+331 HAREYAERILA
-342 AVAADLIDTDSGVV
+342 AVESDLIDTDSGVV
-356 THYRD
+356 THYRTD
-361 SDSVGDT
+361 DAVGET
-368 DLLEDA
+368 DLLEDV
-374 ARVVAAWTTAR
+374 ARVVTAWSTAR

-390 DDYTAVATAVADNVL
+390 NDYTAVATAVADNAL

-413 FRDGPATGEGLCD
+413 FRDGPASGEGLCD
-426 RPLRPIDTGTEFADA
+426 RPLRPIDTGMEFAEG

-450 NERYREAATDAIEAF
+450 EDRYREAATDAVEAF

-490 LVVDVGGSA
+490 LIVDVGDPA

-521 EGVAE
+521 PDVAA
-526 GAARVRGSDAPPAT
+526 GTARVRGSDTAVTTPEQLMTQVSETIEPPAT
-540 TPEELMELIGDAVA
+540 
-554 AGNAGRR
+554 

>member
-1 MDDST
+1 MDAST
-6 AAAAATASTR
+6 AAAAATESTR
-16 VEWRSWGPEAFAE
+16 VEWRAWDAEAFAE
-29 ASDTDTPI
+29 AAATDTPI
-37 LLSLSATWCG
+37 LLSLSAPWCG

-61 VAANVN
+61 IAANIS

-84 ERYAMGGFPTTAFLT
+84 ERYNMGGFPTTAFLT
-99 PTGELLTGAGYL
+99 PTGELLTGATYL
-111 GPDGM
+111 GPDSM
-116 RDIVD
+116 RRILD
-121 RIRQVWDQKG
+121 RIRTLWDEKG

-136 VPRALADEP
+136 IPRALADEP
-145 TPDGDL
+145 TPADDL
-151 NDRIEE
+151 DPRIEE

-207 LYDPV
+207 LYDTV
-212 DGGFFRFAAER
+212 DGGFFRFATER

-260 AHTIEYLTE
+260 AHTIDYLTD

-297 ANQPT
+297 ADQPS
-302 PRTDLTVFA
+302 PRTDLTLFA

-319 ALLTYHAYTDDD
+319 ALLTYHAYTDADH
-331 RAREYAERILD
+331 AREYAERILA
-342 AVAADLIDTDSGVV
+342 AVASDLIDTDSGVV

-361 SDSVGDT
+361 GDEAGDT
-368 DLLEDA
+368 DLLADA
-374 ARVVAAWTTAR
+374 ARVVTAWSTAR

-390 DDYTAVATAVADNVL
+390 DDYTAVATAVADNAL
-405 ETLGDGAA
+405 ETLGDDAA
-413 FRDGPATGEGLCD
+413 FRDGPPSGEGLCD
-426 RPLRPIDTGTEFADA
+426 RPLRPIDTGMEFAEG

-450 NERYREAATDAIEAF
+450 VERYREAATDAVEAF

-490 LVVDVGGSA
+490 LVVDVGDPAGSA
-499 GSDLHRAALRI
+499 LHRAALRI

-521 EGVAE
+521 ADVAP
-526 GAARVRGSDAPPAT
+526 GTARVRGSDTTAT
-540 TPEELMELIGDAVA
+540 TPEELMTQVSETIEPPAT
-554 AGNAGRR
+554 

>member
-1 MDDST
+1 MDSST
-6 AAAAATASTR
+6 APAAATESTR
-16 VEWRSWGPEAFAE
+16 VEWRPWGPDAFAE
-29 ASDTDTPI
+29 AADTEKPI

-61 VAANVN
+61 VAANIN

-121 RIRQVWDQKG
+121 RIRQVWDEKG

-145 TPDGDL
+145 TPAGDL
-151 NDRIEE
+151 GSRVEE
-157 HIAGQLTEQ
+157 HLTGQLTEQ
-166 FDPAHGGWGT
+166 FDPANGGWGT

-184 TIEFALKREPQQAR
+184 TVEFALKREPKQAR

-212 DGGFFRFAAER
+212 DGGFFRFATDP

-260 AHTIEYLTE
+260 AHTIEYLTD

-297 ANQPT
+297 ADQPS
-302 PRTDLTVFA
+302 PRTDHTVFA

-319 ALLTYHAYTDDD
+319 ALLTYYAYTDDD
-331 RAREYAERILD
+331 PARESAERIL
-342 AVAADLIDTDSGVV
+342 AALEADLVDTDSGVV
-356 THYRD
+356 THYD
-361 SDSVGDT
+361 DGDSVGET
-368 DLLEDA
+368 DLLADA

-390 DDYTAVATAVADNVL
+390 GEYTAVATRVADRALEVL
-405 ETLGDGAA
+405 ADDGT
-413 FRDGPATGEGLCD
+413 FRDGSDSGVGLCD

-441 LLDLAAITG
+441 LLDLAVITG
-450 NERYREAATDAIEAF
+450 EDRYRAAATDAIEAF
-465 AGAWDRIGVQ
+465 AGAWDRLGVQ
-475 VAGYGSVAARLTGGD
+475 VAHYGSVAARLTDGD
-490 LVVDVGGSA
+490 LVVDIGGPA

-510 ADHEAVVVPDA
+510 ADHETIVVPEAD
-521 EGVAE
+521 GVE
-526 GAARVRGSDAPPAT
+526 VGTARVRGSDGSPAT
-540 TPEELMELIGDAVA
+540 TPEELIDQVSAVVTA
-554 AGNAGRR
+554 DD

>member
-1 MDDST
+1 MHDST
-6 AAAAATASTR
+6 AAAAAAESTR
-16 VEWRSWGPEAFAE
+16 VEWRAWGPDAFAE
-29 ASDTDTPI
+29 ASDTETPI

-61 VAANVN
+61 IAANIN

-84 ERYAMGGFPTTAFLT
+84 ERYNMGGFPTTAFLT
-99 PTGELLTGAGYL
+99 PTGELLTGATYL

-116 RDIVD
+116 RSIVD
-121 RIRQVWDQKG
+121 RIRQVFEEKG
-131 ADAGR
+131 TDAGR
-136 VPRALADEP
+136 VPRAVADEP
-145 TPDGDL
+145 TPADDL
-151 NDRIEE
+151 DPRIEE

-166 FDPAHGGWGT
+166 FDPHHGGWGT

-207 LYDPV
+207 LYDTV
-212 DGGFFRFAAER
+212 DGGFFRFATER
-223 DWSGVRHEKVLET
+223 DWSDVRHEKVLET
-236 NAALVR
+236 NAALIR

-250 TGEDAYREPA
+250 TGEEAYREPA
-260 AHTIEYLTE
+260 GATIDYLTD

-284 QGASYYS
+284 QGAAYYS

-297 ANQPT
+297 ADQPS

-319 ALLTYHAYTDDD
+319 ALLTYYAYTDDD
-331 RAREYAERILD
+331 HAREYAERILA
-342 AVAADLIDTDSGVV
+342 AVESDLIDTDSGVV
-356 THYRD
+356 THYRTD
-361 SDSVGDT
+361 DAVGET
-368 DLLEDA
+368 DLLEDV
-374 ARVVAAWTTAR
+374 ARVVTAWSTAR

-390 DDYTAVATAVADNVL
+390 NDYTAVATAVADNAL

-413 FRDGPATGEGLCD
+413 FRDGPASGEGLCD
-426 RPLRPIDTGTEFADA
+426 RPLRPIDTGMEFAEG

-450 NERYREAATDAIEAF
+450 EDRYREAATDAVEAF

-490 LVVDVGGSA
+490 LIVDVGDPA

-521 EGVAE
+521 PDVAA
-526 GAARVRGSDAPPAT
+526 GTARVRGSDTAVTTPEQLMTQVSETIEPPAT
-540 TPEELMELIGDAVA
+540 
-554 AGNAGRR
+554 

>member
-29 ASDTDTPI
+29 ANDTDTPI

-510 ADHEAVVVPDA
+510 ADHETVVVPDA

-554 AGNAGRR
+554 AGNAGSR

>member
-1 MDDST
+1 MNDST
-6 AAAAATASTR
+6 AAAAASESTR
-16 VEWRSWGPEAFAE
+16 VEWRAWGADAFAE
-29 ASDTDTPI
+29 ADATETPI

-61 VAANVN
+61 IAANIN

-84 ERYAMGGFPTTAFLT
+84 ERYNMGGFPTTAFLT
-99 PTGELLTGAGYL
+99 PTGELLTGATYL

-116 RDIVD
+116 RSIVD
-121 RIRQVWDQKG
+121 RIRQVWDEKG
-131 ADAGR
+131 SDAGR
-136 VPRALADEP
+136 VPRAVADEP
-145 TPDGDL
+145 TPADDL
-151 NDRIEE
+151 DTRIEE

-166 FDPAHGGWGT
+166 FDPHHGGWGT

-207 LYDPV
+207 LYDTV
-212 DGGFFRFAAER
+212 DGGFFRFATER
-223 DWSGVRHEKVLET
+223 DWSDVRHEKVLET

-250 TGEDAYREPA
+250 TGEEAYREPA
-260 AHTIEYLTE
+260 GATIDYLTG
-269 TLWTGVAVGGSQGPG
+269 TLWTGAAIGGSQGPG

-291 GDADER
+291 GDADDR
-297 ANQPT
+297 ADQPG

-319 ALLTYHAYTDDD
+319 ALLTYYAYTDDD
-331 RAREYAERILD
+331 HAREYAERILA
-342 AVAADLIDTDSGVV
+342 AVESDLIDTDSGVV
-356 THYRD
+356 THYRTD
-361 SDSVGDT
+361 DAVGEA
-368 DLLEDA
+368 DLLADA
-374 ARVVAAWTTAR
+374 ARVVTAWSTAR

-390 DDYTAVATAVADNVL
+390 DDYTAVATAVADNAL

-413 FRDGPATGEGLCD
+413 FRDGPASGDGLCD
-426 RPLRPIDTGTEFADA
+426 RPLRPIDTGTEFAEG

-450 NERYREAATDAIEAF
+450 EDRYREAAIDAVEAF

-475 VAGYGSVAARLTGGD
+475 VAHYGSIAARLTGGD
-490 LVVDVGGSA
+490 LVVDVGDPA

-521 EGVAE
+521 ADVEPGT
-526 GAARVRGSDAPPAT
+526 ARVRGSDTAAT
-540 TPEELMELIGDAVA
+540 TPEELMAQVSESIEPPAT
-554 AGNAGRR
+554 

>member
-1 MDDST
+1 MDAST
-6 AAAAATASTR
+6 AAAAATESTR
-16 VEWRSWGPEAFAE
+16 VEWRAWDAEAFAE
-29 ASDTDTPI
+29 AAATDTPI
-37 LLSLSATWCG
+37 LLSLSAPWCG

-61 VAANVN
+61 IAANIS

-84 ERYAMGGFPTTAFLT
+84 ERYNMGGFPTTAFLT
-99 PTGELLTGAGYL
+99 PTGELLTGATYL
-111 GPDGM
+111 GPDSM
-116 RDIVD
+116 RRILD
-121 RIRQVWDQKG
+121 RIRTLWDEKG

-136 VPRALADEP
+136 IPRALADEP
-145 TPDGDL
+145 TPADDL
-151 NDRIEE
+151 DPRIEE

-207 LYDPV
+207 LYDTV
-212 DGGFFRFAAER
+212 DGGFFRFATER

-260 AHTIEYLTE
+260 AHTIDYLTD

-297 ANQPT
+297 ADQPS
-302 PRTDLTVFA
+302 PRTDLTLFA

-319 ALLTYHAYTDDD
+319 ALLTYHAYTDADH
-331 RAREYAERILD
+331 AREYAERILA
-342 AVAADLIDTDSGVV
+342 AVASDLIDTDSGVV

-361 SDSVGDT
+361 GDEAGDT
-368 DLLEDA
+368 DLLADA
-374 ARVVAAWTTAR
+374 ARVVTAWSTAR

-390 DDYTAVATAVADNVL
+390 DDYTVVATAVADNAL
-405 ETLGDGAA
+405 ETLGDDAA
-413 FRDGPATGEGLCD
+413 FRDGPPSGEGLCD
-426 RPLRPIDTGTEFADA
+426 RPLRPIDTGMEFAEG

-450 NERYREAATDAIEAF
+450 VERYREAATDAVEAF

-490 LVVDVGGSA
+490 LVVDVGDPAGSA
-499 GSDLHRAALRI
+499 LHRAALRI

-521 EGVAE
+521 ADVAP
-526 GAARVRGSDAPPAT
+526 GTARVRGSDTTAT
-540 TPEELMELIGDAVA
+540 TPEELMTQVSETIEPPAT
-554 AGNAGRR
+554 

>member
-16 VEWRSWGPEAFAE
+16 VEWRSWGPDAFSEAA
-29 ASDTDTPI
+29 DTDTPI

-99 PTGELLTGAGYL
+99 PSGELLTGAGYL

-121 RIRQVWDQKG
+121 RIRTVFEEKG

-136 VPRALADEP
+136 IPRALADEP

-151 NDRIEE
+151 DSRIEE

-184 TIEFALKREPQQAR
+184 TVEFALKREPQQAR

-207 LYDPV
+207 LYDSV
-212 DGGFFRFAAER
+212 DGGFFRFATER

-260 AHTIEYLTE
+260 AHTIDYLTD

-297 ANQPT
+297 ADQPG

-331 RAREYAERILD
+331 HAREYAERVLD
-342 AVAADLIDTDSGVV
+342 ALESDLVDTDTGVV
-356 THYRD
+356 THYRTD
-361 SDSVGDT
+361 DAVGDT

-374 ARVVAAWTTAR
+374 ARVVSAWTTAR

-390 DDYTAVATAVADNVL
+390 DEYLTVATRVADNAL
-405 ETLGDGAA
+405 ETLGGDGA
-413 FRDGPATGEGLCD
+413 FRDGPASGVGLCD
-426 RPLRPIDTGTEFADA
+426 RPLRPIDTGMEFADG

-450 NERYREAATDAIEAF
+450 EDRYRAAATDAVEAF

-475 VAGYGSVAARLTGGD
+475 VAGYGGVAARLTDGD
-490 LVVDVGGSA
+490 LVVEVGDPA

-510 ADHEAVVVPDA
+510 ADHEAVVISDA
-521 EGVAE
+521 DGVDA
-526 GAARVRGSDAPPAT
+526 GTASVRGHEGLAT
-540 TPEELMELIGDAVA
+540 TPEELSTQISEAVESLS
-554 AGNAGRR
+554 N

>member
-1 MDDST
+1 MNDST
-6 AAAAATASTR
+6 AAAAASESTR
-16 VEWRSWGPEAFAE
+16 VEWRAWGADAFAE
-29 ASDTDTPI
+29 ADATETPI

-61 VAANVN
+61 IAANIN

-84 ERYAMGGFPTTAFLT
+84 ERYNMGGFPTTAFLT
-99 PTGELLTGAGYL
+99 PTGELLTGATYL

-116 RDIVD
+116 RSIVD
-121 RIRQVWDQKG
+121 RIRQVWDEKG
-131 ADAGR
+131 SDGGR
-136 VPRALADEP
+136 VPRAVADEP
-145 TPDGDL
+145 TPADDL
-151 NDRIEE
+151 DTRIEE

-166 FDPAHGGWGT
+166 FDPHHGGWGT

-207 LYDPV
+207 LYDTV
-212 DGGFFRFAAER
+212 DGGFFRFATER
-223 DWSGVRHEKVLET
+223 DWSDVRHEKVLET

-250 TGEDAYREPA
+250 TGEEAYREPA
-260 AHTIEYLTE
+260 GATIDYLTG
-269 TLWTGVAVGGSQGPG
+269 TLWTGAAIGGSQGPG

-291 GDADER
+291 GDADDR
-297 ANQPT
+297 ADQPG
-302 PRTDLTVFA
+302 PRTGLTVFA

-319 ALLTYHAYTDDD
+319 ALLTYYAYTDDD
-331 RAREYAERILD
+331 HAREYAERILA
-342 AVAADLIDTDSGVV
+342 AVESDLIDTDSGVV
-356 THYRD
+356 THYRTD
-361 SDSVGDT
+361 DAVGEA
-368 DLLEDA
+368 DLLADA
-374 ARVVAAWTTAR
+374 ARVVTAWSTAR

-390 DDYTAVATAVADNVL
+390 DDYTAVATAVADNAL

-413 FRDGPATGEGLCD
+413 FRDGPASGDGLCD
-426 RPLRPIDTGTEFADA
+426 RPLRPIDTGTEFAEG

-450 NERYREAATDAIEAF
+450 EDRYREAAIDAVEAF

-475 VAGYGSVAARLTGGD
+475 VAHYGSIAARLTGGD
-490 LVVDVGGSA
+490 LVVDVGDPA

-521 EGVAE
+521 ADVEPGTAH
-526 GAARVRGSDAPPAT
+526 VRGSDTAAT
-540 TPEELMELIGDAVA
+540 TPEELMAQVSESIEPPAT
-554 AGNAGRR
+554 

>member
-1 MDDST
+1 MNDST
-6 AAAAATASTR
+6 AAAAASESTR
-16 VEWRSWGPEAFAE
+16 VEWRAWGADAFAE
-29 ASDTDTPI
+29 ADATETPI

-61 VAANVN
+61 IAANIN

-84 ERYAMGGFPTTAFLT
+84 ERYNMGGFPTTAFLT
-99 PTGELLTGAGYL
+99 PTGELLTGATYL

-116 RDIVD
+116 RSIVD
-121 RIRQVWDQKG
+121 RIRQVWDEKG
-131 ADAGR
+131 SAAGR
-136 VPRALADEP
+136 VPRAVADEP
-145 TPDGDL
+145 TPADDL
-151 NDRIEE
+151 DTRIEE

-166 FDPAHGGWGT
+166 FDPHHGGWGT

-207 LYDPV
+207 LYDTV
-212 DGGFFRFAAER
+212 DGGFFRFATEH
-223 DWSGVRHEKVLET
+223 DWSDVRHEKVLET

-250 TGEDAYREPA
+250 TGEEVYREPA
-260 AHTIEYLTE
+260 GATIDYLTG
-269 TLWTGVAVGGSQGPG
+269 TLWTGAAIGGSQGPG

-291 GDADER
+291 GDTDDRAD
-297 ANQPT
+297 QPG

-319 ALLTYHAYTDDD
+319 ALLTYYAYTDDD
-331 RAREYAERILD
+331 HAREYAERILA
-342 AVAADLIDTDSGVV
+342 AVESDLIDTDSGVV
-356 THYRD
+356 THYRTD
-361 SDSVGDT
+361 DVVGEA

-374 ARVVAAWTTAR
+374 ARVVTAWSTAR

-390 DDYTAVATAVADNVL
+390 DDYTAVATAVADNAL

-413 FRDGPATGEGLCD
+413 FRDGPASGDGLCD
-426 RPLRPIDTGTEFADA
+426 RPLRPIDTGTEFAEG

-450 NERYREAATDAIEAF
+450 EDRYREAAIDAVEAF

-475 VAGYGSVAARLTGGD
+475 VAHYGSIAARLTGGD
-490 LVVDVGGSA
+490 LVVDVGDPA

-521 EGVAE
+521 ADVEPGTAH
-526 GAARVRGSDAPPAT
+526 VRGSDTAAT
-540 TPEELMELIGDAVA
+540 TPEELMAQVSESIEPPAT
-554 AGNAGRR
+554 

>member
-1 MDDST
+1 MNDST
-6 AAAAATASTR
+6 AAAAASESTR
-16 VEWRSWGPEAFAE
+16 VEWRAWGADAFAE
-29 ASDTDTPI
+29 AADTETPI

-61 VAANVN
+61 IAANIN

-84 ERYAMGGFPTTAFLT
+84 ERYNMGGFPTTAFLT
-99 PTGELLTGAGYL
+99 PTGELLTGATYL

-116 RDIVD
+116 RSIVD
-121 RIRQVWDQKG
+121 RIRQVWDEKG
-131 ADAGR
+131 SAAGR
-136 VPRALADEP
+136 VPRAVADEP
-145 TPDGDL
+145 TPADDL
-151 NDRIEE
+151 DTRIEE

-166 FDPAHGGWGT
+166 FDPHHGGWGT

-207 LYDPV
+207 LYDTV
-212 DGGFFRFAAER
+212 DGGFFRFATER
-223 DWSGVRHEKVLET
+223 DWSDVRHEKVLET

-250 TGEDAYREPA
+250 TGEEAYREPA
-260 AHTIEYLTE
+260 GATIDYLTG
-269 TLWTGVAVGGSQGPG
+269 TLWTGAAIGGSQGPG

-291 GDADER
+291 GDAGDR
-297 ANQPT
+297 ADQPG

-319 ALLTYHAYTDDD
+319 ALLTYYAYTDDD
-331 RAREYAERILD
+331 HAREYAERILA
-342 AVAADLIDTDSGVV
+342 AVESDLIDTDSGVV
-356 THYRD
+356 THYRTD
-361 SDSVGDT
+361 DVVGEA

-374 ARVVAAWTTAR
+374 ARVVTAWSTAR

-390 DDYTAVATAVADNVL
+390 DDYTAVATAVADNAL

-413 FRDGPATGEGLCD
+413 FRDGPASGDGLCD
-426 RPLRPIDTGTEFADA
+426 RPLRPIDTGTEFAEG

-450 NERYREAATDAIEAF
+450 EDRYREAAIDAVEAF

-475 VAGYGSVAARLTGGD
+475 VAHYGSIAARLTGGD
-490 LVVDVGGSA
+490 LVVDVGDPA

-521 EGVAE
+521 ADVEPGT
-526 GAARVRGSDAPPAT
+526 ARVRGSDTAAT
-540 TPEELMELIGDAVA
+540 TPEELMAQVSESIEPPAT
-554 AGNAGRR
+554 

>member
-16 VEWRSWGPEAFAE
+16 VEWRSWGPDAFSEAV
-29 ASDTDTPI
+29 DTNTPI

-99 PTGELLTGAGYL
+99 PSGELLTGAGYL

-121 RIRQVWDQKG
+121 RIRTVFEEKG

-151 NDRIEE
+151 DDRIEE

-212 DGGFFRFAAER
+212 DGGFFRFATER

-260 AHTIEYLTE
+260 AHTIDYLTE

-297 ANQPT
+297 ADQPS

-356 THYRD
+356 THYRTD
-361 SDSVGDT
+361 DAVGET

-374 ARVVAAWTTAR
+374 ARVVGAWSTAR

-390 DDYTAVATAVADNVL
+390 DDYTAVATAVADNAL

-413 FRDGPATGEGLCD
+413 FRDGPASGEGLCD

-450 NERYREAATDAIEAF
+450 NERYREAATDAIQAF

-510 ADHEAVVVPDA
+510 ADHEAVVVPEAADVEA
-521 EGVAE
+521 GT
-526 GAARVRGSDAPPAT
+526 ARVRGSDTAAT
-540 TPEELMELIGDAVA
+540 TPEELMTQVSEAIEPPAT
-554 AGNAGRR
+554 

>member
-1 MDDST
+1 MNDST
-6 AAAAATASTR
+6 AAAAASESTR
-16 VEWRSWGPEAFAE
+16 VEWRAWGADAFAE
-29 ASDTDTPI
+29 ADATETPI

-61 VAANVN
+61 IAANIN

-84 ERYAMGGFPTTAFLT
+84 ERYNMGGFPTTAFLT
-99 PTGELLTGAGYL
+99 PTGELLTGATYL

-116 RDIVD
+116 RSIVD
-121 RIRQVWDQKG
+121 RIRQVWDEKG
-131 ADAGR
+131 SAAGR
-136 VPRALADEP
+136 VPRAVADEP
-145 TPDGDL
+145 TPADDL
-151 NDRIEE
+151 DTRIEE

-166 FDPAHGGWGT
+166 FDPHHGGWGT

-207 LYDPV
+207 LYDTV
-212 DGGFFRFAAER
+212 DGGFFRFATER
-223 DWSGVRHEKVLET
+223 DWSDVRHEKVLET

-250 TGEDAYREPA
+250 TGEEAYREPA
-260 AHTIEYLTE
+260 GATIDYLTG
-269 TLWTGVAVGGSQGPG
+269 TLWTGAAIGGSQGPG

-291 GDADER
+291 GDADDR
-297 ANQPT
+297 ADQPG

-319 ALLTYHAYTDDD
+319 ALLTYYAYTDDD
-331 RAREYAERILD
+331 HAREYAERILA
-342 AVAADLIDTDSGVV
+342 AVESDLIDTDSGVV
-356 THYRD
+356 THYRTD
-361 SDSVGDT
+361 DAVGEA
-368 DLLEDA
+368 DLLADA
-374 ARVVAAWTTAR
+374 ARVVTAWSTAR

-390 DDYTAVATAVADNVL
+390 DDYTAVATAVADNAL

-413 FRDGPATGEGLCD
+413 FRDGPASGDGLCD
-426 RPLRPIDTGTEFADA
+426 RPLRPIDTGTEFAEG

-450 NERYREAATDAIEAF
+450 ENRYREAAIDAVEAF

-475 VAGYGSVAARLTGGD
+475 VAHYGSIAARLTGGD
-490 LVVDVGGSA
+490 LVVDVGDPA

-521 EGVAE
+521 ADVEPGT
-526 GAARVRGSDAPPAT
+526 ARVRGSDTAAT
-540 TPEELMELIGDAVA
+540 TPEELMAQVSESIEPPAT
-554 AGNAGRR
+554 

>member
-1 MDDST
+1 MHEST

-16 VEWRSWGPEAFAE
+16 VEWQSWGFDAFAE
-29 ASDTDTPI
+29 AEATETPI

-61 VAANVN
+61 IAANIN

-84 ERYAMGGFPTTAFLT
+84 ERYNMGGFPTTAFLT
-99 PTGELLTGAGYL
+99 PSGELLTGATYL

-116 RDIVD
+116 RRIVD
-121 RIRQVWDQKG
+121 RIRQVWDEKG

-145 TPDGDL
+145 TPADDL
-151 NDRIEE
+151 DTRIEE

-166 FDPAHGGWGT
+166 FDSIHGGWGT

-207 LYDPV
+207 LYDTV
-212 DGGFFRFAAER
+212 DGGFFRFATNG
-223 DWSGVRHEKVLET
+223 DWSDVRHEKVLET
-236 NAALVR
+236 NAALTR

-260 AHTIEYLTE
+260 AATIDYLTD

-284 QGASYYS
+284 QGAAYYS
-291 GDADER
+291 SDADER
-297 ANQPT
+297 ADQPS

-319 ALLTYHAYTDDD
+319 ALLTYYAYTDDD
-331 RAREYAERILD
+331 HAREYAECILA
-342 AVAADLIDTDSGVV
+342 AVESDLIDTDSGVV
-356 THYRD
+356 THYRTD
-361 SDSVGDT
+361 DVVGET

-374 ARVVAAWTTAR
+374 ARVVTAWSNAR

-390 DDYTAVATAVADNVL
+390 DDYTAVATAVADTTL
-405 ETLGDGAA
+405 ETLADGGA
-413 FRDGPATGEGLCD
+413 FHDGPPTGDGLCD
-426 RPLRPIDTGTEFADA
+426 RPLRPIDTGMEFAAA

-450 NERYREAATDAIEAF
+450 TERYREAATDAVEAF

-475 VAGYGSVAARLTGGD
+475 VAHYGSVAARLTGGD
-490 LVVDVGGSA
+490 LVVDVGDPA

-521 EGVAE
+521 EEVEAGT
-526 GAARVRGSDAPPAT
+526 ARVRGSDESPAT
-540 TPEELMELIGDAVA
+540 TPEELSRQVSEAVESLS
-554 AGNAGRR
+554 N

>member
-356 THYRD
+356 THYRTD
-361 SDSVGDT
+361 DSVGET

-374 ARVVAAWTTAR
+374 ARVVGAWSTAR

-554 AGNAGRR
+554 AGTAGRR

>member
-1 MDDST
+1 MNDST
-6 AAAAATASTR
+6 AAAAASESTR
-16 VEWRSWGPEAFAE
+16 VEWRAWGADAFAE
-29 ASDTDTPI
+29 ADATETPI

-61 VAANVN
+61 IAANIN

-84 ERYAMGGFPTTAFLT
+84 ERYNMGGFPTTAFLT
-99 PTGELLTGAGYL
+99 PTGELLTGATYL

-116 RDIVD
+116 RSIVD
-121 RIRQVWDQKG
+121 RIRQVWDEKG
-131 ADAGR
+131 SDAGR
-136 VPRALADEP
+136 VPRAVADEP
-145 TPDGDL
+145 TPADDL
-151 NDRIEE
+151 DTRIEE

-166 FDPAHGGWGT
+166 FDPHHGGWGT

-207 LYDPV
+207 LYDTV
-212 DGGFFRFAAER
+212 DGGFFRFATER
-223 DWSGVRHEKVLET
+223 DWSDVRHEKVLET

-250 TGEDAYREPA
+250 TGEEAYREPA
-260 AHTIEYLTE
+260 GATIDYLTG
-269 TLWTGVAVGGSQGPG
+269 TLWTGAAIGGSQGPG

-291 GDADER
+291 GDAGDR
-297 ANQPT
+297 ADQPG

-319 ALLTYHAYTDDD
+319 ALLTYYAYTDDD
-331 RAREYAERILD
+331 HARGYAERILA
-342 AVAADLIDTDSGVV
+342 AVESDLIDTDSGVV
-356 THYRD
+356 THYRTD
-361 SDSVGDT
+361 DAVGEA
-368 DLLEDA
+368 DLLADA
-374 ARVVAAWTTAR
+374 ARVVTAWSTAR

-390 DDYTAVATAVADNVL
+390 DDYTAVATAVADNAL

-413 FRDGPATGEGLCD
+413 FRDGPASGDGLCD
-426 RPLRPIDTGTEFADA
+426 RPLRPIDTGTEFAEG

-450 NERYREAATDAIEAF
+450 EDRYREAAIDAIEAF

-475 VAGYGSVAARLTGGD
+475 VAHYGSIAARLTGGD
-490 LVVDVGGSA
+490 LVVDVGDPA

-521 EGVAE
+521 ADVEPGT
-526 GAARVRGSDAPPAT
+526 ARVRGSDTAAT
-540 TPEELMELIGDAVA
+540 TPEELMAQVSESIEPPAT
-554 AGNAGRR
+554 

>member
-16 VEWRSWGPEAFAE
+16 IEWRSWGPDAFTEAANTE
-29 ASDTDTPI
+29 TPI

-61 VAANVN
+61 IAANIN

-84 ERYAMGGFPTTAFLT
+84 ERYNMGGFPTTAFLT
-99 PTGELLTGAGYL
+99 PTGELLTGATYL

-116 RDIVD
+116 RSIVD
-121 RIRQVWDQKG
+121 RIRQVWDEKG

-136 VPRALADEP
+136 VPRAVADEP
-145 TPDGDL
+145 TPADDL
-151 NDRIEE
+151 DTRIEE

-166 FDPAHGGWGT
+166 FDPHHGGWGT

-207 LYDPV
+207 LYDTV
-212 DGGFFRFAAER
+212 DGGFFRFATER
-223 DWSGVRHEKVLET
+223 DWSDVRHEKVLET

-250 TGEDAYREPA
+250 TGEEAYREPA
-260 AHTIEYLTE
+260 GATIDYLTG
-269 TLWTGVAVGGSQGPG
+269 TLWTGAAIGGSQGPG

-291 GDADER
+291 GDADDR
-297 ANQPT
+297 ADQPG

-319 ALLTYHAYTDDD
+319 ALLTYYAYTDDD
-331 RAREYAERILD
+331 HAREYAERILA
-342 AVAADLIDTDSGVV
+342 AVESDLIDTDSGVV
-356 THYRD
+356 THYRTD
-361 SDSVGDT
+361 DAVGEA
-368 DLLEDA
+368 DLLADA
-374 ARVVAAWTTAR
+374 ARVVTAWSTAR

-390 DDYTAVATAVADNVL
+390 DDYTAVATAVADNAL

-413 FRDGPATGEGLCD
+413 FRDGPASGDGLCD
-426 RPLRPIDTGTEFADA
+426 RPLRPIDTGTEFAEG

-450 NERYREAATDAIEAF
+450 ENRYREAAIDAVEAF

-475 VAGYGSVAARLTGGD
+475 VAHYGSIAARLTGGD
-490 LVVDVGGSA
+490 LVVDVGDPA

-521 EGVAE
+521 ADVEPGT
-526 GAARVRGSDAPPAT
+526 ARVRGSDTAAT
-540 TPEELMELIGDAVA
+540 TPEELMAQVSESIEPPAT
-554 AGNAGRR
+554 

>member
-6 AAAAATASTR
+6 AAAAATASTQ
-16 VEWRSWGPEAFAE
+16 VEWRSWGPDAFSEAV
-29 ASDTDTPI
+29 DTDTPI

-99 PTGELLTGAGYL
+99 PRGELLTGAGYL

-121 RIRQVWDQKG
+121 RIRTVFEEKG
-131 ADAGR
+131 TDAGR

-151 NDRIEE
+151 DDRIEE

-212 DGGFFRFAAER
+212 DGGFFRFATER

-260 AHTIEYLTE
+260 AHTIDYLTE

-297 ANQPT
+297 ADQPS

-356 THYRD
+356 THYRTD
-361 SDSVGDT
+361 DAVGET

-374 ARVVAAWTTAR
+374 ARVVGAWSTAR

-390 DDYTAVATAVADNVL
+390 NDYTAVATAVADNAL

-413 FRDGPATGEGLCD
+413 FRDGPASGEGLCD

-450 NERYREAATDAIEAF
+450 NERYREAATDAVEAF

-510 ADHEAVVVPDA
+510 ADHEAVVVPEAADVEA
-521 EGVAE
+521 GT
-526 GAARVRGSDAPPAT
+526 ARVRGSDTAAT
-540 TPEELMELIGDAVA
+540 TPEELMTQVSEAIEPPAT
-554 AGNAGRR
+554 